1 MANKKIICEAHL
13 REFILEK
20 AKTLRLGWNC
30 KAVSQ
35 LALDQLEGKFRA
47 IVIDCVKRHPTIGKT
62 FKEII

>member
-1 MANKKIICEAHL
+1 MANNKIICESHL
-13 REFILEK
+13 REFILAK
-20 AKTLRLGWNC
+20 AASLRTGWDC
-30 KAVSQ
+30 KHVSQ